1 MEETQETP
9 STERSEEVTAPAEA
23 PEAAIDLE
31 PLKAVLET
39 IIFITGRP
47 IGTSEML
54 ETLQGV
60 QEGPKPTRKEL
71 EVALE
76 ELEKEWEARGRGIQ
90 LCRVA
95 EGYEFRS
102 RPFYANWIKAMNRPK
117 PQKLSVAGIET
128 LALIAY
134 RQPVTRS
141 DIESVRGVDS
151 GGVLKS
157 LTDRRLIKSVG
168 RKEEAGRPLLY
179 ATTAEFLELFGL
191 KDLNDLPPLKEF
203 EEMAKSQAVTVAQE
217 QGLDV
222 TDLITTP
229 EELGLVEEEDRLALE
244 ELDSKMKELKDVEKA
259 AIEATTPPQA
269 EESAES
275 SVDRPASEA

>member
-1 MEETQETP
+1 METTETP
-9 STERSEEVTAPAEA
+9 VENV
-23 PEAAIDLE
+23 PEPQPQDLE
-31 PLKAVLET
+31 PLKAILET
-39 IIFITGRP
+39 LIFISGRP
-47 IGTSEML
+47 LGTSEML
-54 ETLQGV
+54 ESV
-60 QEGPKPTRKEL
+60 QTVPDGPKPTRKEL
-71 EVALE
+71 EAALE
-76 ELEKEWEARGRGIQ
+76 SLEKEWEERGRGIH
-90 LCRVA
+90 LARVA

-102 RPFYANWIKAMNRPK
+102 RPFYAAWIKSMNRPK

-191 KDLNDLPPLKEF
+191 KDLDDLPPLKEF
-203 EEMAKSQAVTVAQE
+203 EEMAKTQAVNVAQE
-217 QGLDV
+217 QGFDV

-229 EELGLVEEEDRLALE
+229 EELGIVEEEDRLALE
-244 ELDSKMKELKDVEKA
+244 ELDSKLKELKDVEKA
-259 AIEATTPPQA
+259 AVEATTPPQPLLNKEG
-269 EESAES
+269 EEGGQA
-275 SVDRPASEA
+275 